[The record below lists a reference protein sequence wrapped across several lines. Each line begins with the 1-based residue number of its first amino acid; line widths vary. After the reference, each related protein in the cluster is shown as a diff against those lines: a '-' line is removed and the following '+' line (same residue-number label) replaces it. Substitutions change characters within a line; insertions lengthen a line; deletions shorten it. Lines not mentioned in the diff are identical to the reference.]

1 MSELSLQV
9 DRSFRFL
16 ALATIA
22 VAGTLVYSNT
32 FGVPFVFDDI
42 GNISR
47 NMSIRTLWPVN
58 FLGSPR
64 PVADYSFAINYA
76 IHGLDLWGYHA
87 TNLLIHIAAG
97 LCLFGIASRTF
108 ARGSSGSLRRHA
120 GLAGLMVAL
129 LWVVHPLQTQAV
141 TYLVQRHESLMGLA
155 YLLTLYCFI
164 RAQDSVSPTVWY
176 LASIASCAL
185 GMGCKPVMISAPLII
200 LWYDRS
206 LIAASWSELWSR
218 RRIYYLAL
226 FSTWL
231 ILARLMIG
239 TFTTAQERASKD
251 LEGDVIVVMQTTPL
265 TYLQSQADVICHYL
279 RLCFWPV
286 GQILDFGRW
295 PTAYS
300 AFDIWPQA
308 VVIYSLLGLT
318 IWAMFRGSA
327 LSLLGG
333 WFFLILAPTSSI
345 IPINDYMFEHRMY
358 LPLAAV
364 IAAVVIAAF
373 WLLDWFRLSPAQVA
387 RLAGSL
393 MLVLAIVLGAV
404 AFQRNTT
411 WATDYRLWTDNVT
424 KRPANARGHLH
435 LRRATNRIHLEAA
448 YAFLCGDTE
457 RAANI
462 CATAIAENPDQLGRF
477 ANLAAL
483 AADKLGHPEDALLLW
498 WKALELD
505 PRSLDARLEL
515 ARRLAPTD
523 REQALNHLRIALRQS
538 PSSPQVQE
546 ELDKLRQ

>member
-1 MSELSLQV
+1 MTTPSLTIN
-9 DRSFRFL
+9 RSFRLLGF
-16 ALATIA
+16 AAIA
-22 VAGTLVYSNT
+22 VAGWLVYSNT
-32 FGVPFVFDDI
+32 FGVPFIFDDAP
-42 GNISR
+42 NISG
-47 NMSIRTLWPVN
+47 NTIIRTLWPVN

-87 TNLLIHIAAG
+87 TNLLIHLVAG
-97 LCLFGIASRTF
+97 ICLFGIASRTF
-108 ARGSSGSLRRHA
+108 ARGRGLLQRHA
-120 GLAGLMVAL
+120 ELAGLMVAL

-155 YLLTLYCFI
+155 YLLTLFCFI
-164 RAQDSVSPTVWY
+164 RAQDSVFPKVWY
-176 LASIASCAL
+176 LASVVICAL

-200 LWYDRS
+200 LWYDRA
-206 LIAASWSELWSR
+206 LIAASWSELWAR
-218 RRIYYLAL
+218 RKIYYLAL

-231 ILARLMIG
+231 ILAWLMVG
-239 TFTTAQERASKD
+239 TFTRAQRLASED
-251 LEGDVIVVMQTTPL
+251 VNGDVIVVAGTTPL

-295 PTAYS
+295 PTAHS

-308 VVIYSLLGLT
+308 VVIYSLIGMTL
-318 IWAMFRGSA
+318 WALFRGSA
-327 LSLLGG
+327 LSLLGA
-333 WFFLILAPTSSI
+333 WFFLILAPTSSF

-373 WLLDWFRLSPAQVA
+373 RLFDWFRLSSVQVA
-387 RLAGSL
+387 RLAGTL
-393 MLVLAIVLGAV
+393 MLLLAIFLGAV

-411 WATDYRLWTDNVT
+411 WATDYRLWSDNVT
-424 KRPANARGHLH
+424 KRPTNARAQAN
-435 LRRATNRIHLEAA
+435 LRQAANRIHLEAA

-457 RAANI
+457 KAANI
-462 CATAIAENPDQLGRF
+462 CATALAENPDQLGRF

-483 AADKLGHPEDALLLW
+483 AADKLGHPEEALLLW